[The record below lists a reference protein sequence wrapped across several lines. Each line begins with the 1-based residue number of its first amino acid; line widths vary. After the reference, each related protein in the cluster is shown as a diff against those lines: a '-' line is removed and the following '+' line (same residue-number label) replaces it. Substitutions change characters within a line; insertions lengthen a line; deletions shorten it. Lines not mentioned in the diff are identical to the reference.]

1 MKADQALEFFAASD
15 AKPVASTANEKDGTI
30 DVVWYTGAQVPRKDP
45 DTGEPY
51 MLTLDMDGARLDR
64 LNAGAP
70 IFDTHFTG
78 DDYKSVA
85 AGKAGTKAQVG
96 VVNKAWADGANGM
109 ATLKFDLGDEDGAD
123 LFRKVSSGIVQNLS
137 FGAWIYNREKTK
149 VQAQTEGMPEGKP
162 PYSNP
167 NEIGMFTATDWEPF
181 EISVVP
187 VPADFNATFLSA
199 DALSTKSS
207 GGEAARASSPQK
219 EKPAMAESTKHLTDG
234 AAGVEARMNEQELV
248 AARGEAVKLERE
260 RVVEI
265 EHRATRFKSILGDD
279 FVRKA
284 IADGKTADQFSVDAF
299 EALSAKGQQ
308 TVGGEERPIRSE
320 FSITRDGGETRLAA
334 MQNAMLLRHD
344 PKFFL
349 AKHPKTGE
357 MLSGCGQEH
366 QRRAE
371 EMGREY
377 VGLSLMEMAR
387 ESLEIRGINHRGM
400 NKNRIAELAL
410 QAPSRGAEFFGGGA
424 ESTSDFPAILANV
437 ANKTLRQAYEAY
449 PRTFQPFCRQVTAPD
464 FKPINRVQLS
474 DAPVLQQLNE
484 KGEYHRAN
492 LTDMNTNYS
501 LQTFG
506 EVVAITR
513 KVIINDDL
521 QAMTRIPA
529 ILGVAAAQLESNTVW
544 ALITSNPV
552 MTLDNKAIF
561 HTAHSNL
568 LTGVATS
575 IDPTVTNAA
584 PLTALA
590 KARVQMRLQKAPQGT
605 PLDLI
610 PRFMA
615 VPPSLE
621 TYALQLIYP
630 INIASS
636 DQTKVVPEWVRSLVP
651 IVEPRLDNA
660 TGTATNWFLFT
671 DPALIDTLEYCYLE
685 GQQGVYIETRQGFEV
700 DGVEIKARMDFGAAA
715 IDYRGLQKSAGA

>member
-1 MKADQALEFFAASD
+1 MKANQALEFFAASD

-45 DTGEPY
+45 DTGDPY

-70 IFDTHFTG
+70 VFDTHFTG
-78 DDYKSVA
+78 DDYKSVV

-109 ATLKFDLGDEDGAD
+109 ATLKFDLGDEDGAE

-137 FGAWIYNREKTK
+137 FGAWIYNREKTT
-149 VQAQTEGMPEGKP
+149 VQAQTEGKP
-162 PYSNP
+162 PYGNP

-187 VPADFNATFLSA
+187 VPADFNTTFLSA
-199 DALSTKSS
+199 EPLSTKTD
-207 GGEAARASSPQK
+207 GQAARASSPHK
-219 EKPAMAESTKHLTDG
+219 EKPAMAESTTQTAG
-234 AAGVEARMNEQELV
+234 AEARVNEQALV

-260 RVVEI
+260 RIVEI

-284 IADGKTADQFSVDAF
+284 ISDGKTADQFSVEAF
-299 EALSAKGQQ
+299 AALSAKGQQ
-308 TVGGEERPIRSE
+308 TTGGEDRPIRSE
-320 FSITRDGGETRLAA
+320 LSITRDGGETRLAA

-357 MLSGCGQEH
+357 LLNGCGAEN

-410 QAPSRGAEFFGGGA
+410 QAPSRGAEYFGGGA

-437 ANKTLRQAYEAY
+437 ANKTLRQAYESY

-474 DAPVLQQLNE
+474 DAPALQQLNE

-544 ALITSNPV
+544 GLITSNPV
-552 MTLDNKAIF
+552 MTLDGKAIF

-568 LTGVATS
+568 LSGVASS
-575 IDPTVTNAA
+575 IDPTVGSSA

-605 PLDLI
+605 PLDLV

-651 IVEPRLDNA
+651 VVEPRLDNS